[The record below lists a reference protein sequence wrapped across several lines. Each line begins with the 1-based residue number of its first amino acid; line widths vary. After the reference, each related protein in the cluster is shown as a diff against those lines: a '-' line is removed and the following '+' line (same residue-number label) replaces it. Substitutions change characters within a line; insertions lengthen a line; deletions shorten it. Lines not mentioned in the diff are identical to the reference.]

1 MTNLGYNTLTVQ
13 ASLMIV
19 IVIIVQATQ
28 EYKCGQLGK
37 FFAIIKIFFLIEFTF
52 FVPNKTKEGFSQ
64 YSAWVS
70 LEICGKK

>member
-1 MTNLGYNTLTVQ
+1 MNSVVN
-13 ASLMIV
+13 
-19 IVIIVQATQ
+19 
-28 EYKCGQLGK
+28 LGK
-37 FFAIIKIFFLIEFTF
+37 FLHNKDIFLIELTF